1 MCQCG
6 DTDIS
11 RPYVPE
17 FLFLYVPGWDGSQVQ
32 LVQGLEGE
40 NAAGAMVVLGRPLK
54 GPCGSDFAAAHAD
67 FHRSAGL
74 LHAPSPE
81 L

>member
-40 NAAGAMVVLGRPLK
+40 NAAGAIVVLGKPL
-54 GPCGSDFAAAHAD
+54 
-67 FHRSAGL
+67 
-74 LHAPSPE
+74 
-81 L
+81 